1 MTHAFPPGCE
11 RQPKWLRQKAMV
23 MTYAR
28 CSYLPT
34 DIFSSI
40 LARFPQSGYERMRP
54 QSQFVF
60 SAGCSNNPADAEL
73 TCTGDLF
80 LGSATIVGILLVVIS
95 FFKCWI
101 WNSISR
107 SRACCTN
114 IHVEIS
120 MQLRPTC
127 ASTTIWILISGCRGY
142 VFQFLALSPSVY
154 GGSHSA

>member
-54 QSQFVF
+54 QSQFVL
-60 SAGCSNNPADAEL
+60 SAGCSNNPQQPEL
-73 TCTGDLF
+73 MPMRLPFPWECNDCRNPTSSYIGFLNVGFGIPFPAAALVAQTYTLRLACNCDQHVQALQSGSLF
-80 LGSATIVGILLVVIS
+80 RDVAAMYSN
-95 FFKCWI
+95 F
-101 WNSISR
+101 
-107 SRACCTN
+107 
-114 IHVEIS
+114 
-120 MQLRPTC
+120 
-127 ASTTIWILISGCRGY
+127 
-142 VFQFLALSPSVY
+142 
-154 GGSHSA
+154 